1 MSNWEIVIFALAGY
15 LAVMSFVR
23 LLQSHRRVVLAEL
36 QQQVAN
42 EQRQKELARKQGEAE
57 LKEQRAA

>member
-23 LLQSHRRVVLAEL
+23 LLQSYRRVVLAEL

-42 EQRQKELARKQGEAE
+42 EQKQKELARKQGEGDS
-57 LKEQRAA
+57 KEQKAA

>member
-1 MSNWEIVIFALAGY
+1 MSNWEIVTFALAGY
-15 LAVMSFVR
+15 VAVMSFVR

-42 EQRQKELARKQGEAE
+42 EQRQKELARKQGEA
-57 LKEQRAA
+57 KS

>member
-42 EQRQKELARKQGEAE
+42 EQRQKELSRKQGEAE
-57 LKEQRAA
+57 SKEQKAA